1 MRPRSSQ
8 TPGSGVYCRSI
19 SSNHDNNSGETMLL
33 SGKLLNQGRTK
44 GPSKLR
50 ASRRYNLGRPWW
62 NWLSVSAAA
71 LLLSVACALVGRAQ
85 DRAVTYAPA
94 DIRYGAQIYAAQCA
108 ACHGA
113 NGTQIGGVDLG
124 GGQLRRASS
133 DQDLRAVLANG
144 IPGTAMP
151 PSGLIRRK
159 SRPSSLTSATC
170 AISIPTQVI
179 WATRPAGAH
188 GLRARAAA

>member
-1 MRPRSSQ
+1 MP
-8 TPGSGVYCRSI
+8 
-19 SSNHDNNSGETMLL
+19 L
-33 SGKLLNQGRTK
+33 SGKLLKQGRPK
-44 GPSKLR
+44 GLSDPG
-50 ASRRYNLGRPWW
+50 ASRRYHLGQRWR
-62 NWLSVSAAA
+62 NWLFVSAAT
-71 LLLSVACALVGRAQ
+71 LLLSVACAFWGRAQ

-144 IPGTAMP
+144 FIPGTAMP
-151 PSGLIRRK
+151 PFRFDPSGSHRDRRLH
-159 SRPSSLTSATC
+159 PQHA
-170 AISIPTQVI
+170 QF
-179 WATRPAGAH
+179 
-188 GLRARAAA
+188 